1 MYSLK
6 TGFTNLETLM
16 QAIGNDLIAA
26 GFVVNN
32 INGNTAVSNISTAS
46 KVVVLDAGTQIDS
59 RSDSESWSII
69 LNANDADDWLDINVL
84 PKSQVVNTN
93 QAATTVSTTAN
104 AIPDPVTGLLPTTGF
119 ECGRISR
126 NADPAKH
133 FISRMG
139 GWKLNAVGAGHPIS
153 YCFSASDHGFGICC
167 WAETTTDSGTDFS
180 WLVVQRGVQS
190 SNLGL
195 PAYKSPLIAIFSTE
209 NAGDASTLDADCI
222 QTYVVIED
230 DINAVTP
237 PVSAS
242 VVGPDQYPI
251 INPMQ
256 QVSTTADNAIM
267 VLFPQLYNTS
277 RHVYFLVLDMLGYS
291 SADTISMSSSVPV
304 SFQSGVRNYQALI
317 ANGVGNTG
325 VRILF
330 PM

>member
-16 QAIGNDLIAA
+16 QSIGQELIAS
-26 GFVVNN
+26 GFVVNC
-32 INGNTAVSNISTAS
+32 INRNAQISNISALSTS
-46 KVVVLDAGTQIDS
+46 IVLDAGSGIDI
-59 RSDSESWSII
+59 RSDNEPWSVI
-69 LNANDADDWLDINVL
+69 LKADDAGDWFSLNVL
-84 PKSQVVNTN
+84 PKSQIQNLDE
-93 QAATTVSTTAN
+93 AATT
-104 AIPDPVTGLLPTTGF
+104 IVTGTADPLTGLVTSTGF

-126 NADPAKH
+126 GADPDKY
-133 FISRMG
+133 FVSRMG
-139 GWKLNAVGAGHPIS
+139 GWKLGAVGSGHPIS
-153 YCFSASDHGFGICC
+153 YCFSASDHGFSLCC
-167 WAETTTDSGTDFS
+167 WSETSTDSGTDFS
-180 WLVVQRGVQS
+180 WVVVQRGVQS

-195 PAYKSPLIAIFSTE
+195 PTYKSPLLAVFSTE
-209 NAGDASTLDADCI
+209 GAGDPNTLDEQCI
-222 QTYVVIED
+222 ETYTVIED

-237 PVSAS
+237 PVSAC

-256 QVSTTADNAIM
+256 QVSTTADNAVM

-291 SADTISMSSSVPV
+291 SADTISMSSTVPV
-304 SFQSGVRNYQALI
+304 SFQSGVRNYQALL

>member
-6 TGFTNLETLM
+6 TGFINLETLM
-16 QAIGNDLIAA
+16 QSIGQDLLSA
-26 GFVVNN
+26 GFLVNA
-32 INGNTAVSNISTAS
+32 INKNQQISNISAAS
-46 KVVVLDAGTQIDS
+46 TSIVLDAGPAVDA
-59 RSDSESWSII
+59 RSDAEPWSII
-69 LNANDADDWLDINVL
+69 LKASDVDDWFSINVL
-84 PKSQVVNTN
+84 PKSQIINTDEGASSAYKDPN
-93 QAATTVSTTAN
+93 VL
-104 AIPDPVTGLLPTTGF
+104 PDPVTGSVASSGF

-126 NADPAKH
+126 NADPDKY
-133 FISRMG
+133 FISRLA
-139 GWKLNAVGAGHPIS
+139 GWKLAATGAGQPMS
-153 YCFSASDHGFGICC
+153 YCFAASDHGFGICC
-167 WAETTTDSGTDFS
+167 WSETTTDSGTDFS

-195 PAYKSPLIAIFSTE
+195 PSYKSPLLAVFSTE
-209 NAGDASTLDADCI
+209 GDGDPNALDADCI

-237 PVSAS
+237 PASA
-242 VVGPDQYPI
+242 VIVGADQYPI

-256 QVSTTADNAIM
+256 QVSTTPDNAIM

-277 RHVYFLVLDMLGYS
+277 RHIYFLVLDMLGYS
-291 SADTISMSSSVPV
+291 SADTISMSSTVPV
-304 SFQSGVRNYQALI
+304 SFQSGVRNYQALL